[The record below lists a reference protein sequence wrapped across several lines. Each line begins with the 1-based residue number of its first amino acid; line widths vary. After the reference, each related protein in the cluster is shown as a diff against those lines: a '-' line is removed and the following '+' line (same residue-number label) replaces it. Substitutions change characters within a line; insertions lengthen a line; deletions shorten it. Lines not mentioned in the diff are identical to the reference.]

1 MCGRFLICTDDE
13 YKEYSNIVSEVEE
26 SISFKPGEIFP
37 TNTAPVIVQ
46 DRLTFLK
53 WGFYTYDNKLVINA
67 RSETIE
73 TRPMFRK
80 PFLEKRCLI
89 PANSYFEW
97 KKEKDKKI
105 KYEISVPQ
113 RNIFYMAGLYNTFT
127 DKNNNTFT
135 GFVIITTSADK
146 SISHIHD
153 RMPAIIEPGL
163 EKFWLSD
170 RSVSP
175 SELKDMLKPFSR
187 VIFKQ

>member
-13 YKEYSNIVSEVEE
+13 YKEFSNIVSEVEE
-26 SISFKPGEIFP
+26 SINFKPGEIFP

-97 KKEKDKKI
+97 KKENDKKI

-113 RNIFYMAGLYNTFT
+113 RNIFFMAGLYNTFI

-135 GFVIITTSADK
+135 GFVIITTSADN
-146 SISHIHD
+146 SITHIHD

-163 EKFWLSD
+163 EKLWLSD
-170 RSVSP
+170 RTDSP
-175 SELKDMLKPFSR
+175 SELKDMLKPFSK

>member
-13 YKEYSNIVSEVEE
+13 YREISDIVSEVEE
-26 SISFKPGEIFP
+26 NLSFKPGEIFP
-37 TNTAPVIVQ
+37 TNTAPVIVK

-53 WGFYTYDNKLVINA
+53 WGFYTYDNKLIINA

-73 TRPMFRK
+73 TKPMFRK
-80 PFLEKRCLI
+80 SFWEKRCLI

-97 KKEKDKKI
+97 KKDKDKKI

-113 RNIFYMAGLYNTFT
+113 RKLFFMAGLYNTFL
-127 DKNNNTFT
+127 DKNNNSFT
-135 GFVIITTSADK
+135 GFVIITTSADE

-163 EKFWLSD
+163 EKLWLSNKSD
-170 RSVSP
+170 DSSK
-175 SELKDMLKPFSR
+175 LKDMLKPYPR
-187 VIFKQ
+187 MICNK